1 MHHSVLHAV
10 AAGASEHP
18 LIDIDL
24 TAFVQF
30 GIFMIALLVATK
42 FLFRPYITMRDERT
56 AGIDGARDEAT
67 RMSAQ
72 ADAKLAD
79 YEEKLEQARNK
90 ALDERR
96 EMRAAAATTQ
106 RELTDAA
113 RAEAN
118 SSIATAQERIA
129 SDVETAR
136 KDLAP
141 RADKLA
147 SDLVSKLLGREVSR

>member
-30 GIFMIALLVATK
+30 GIFVVAFLVATK
-42 FLFRPYITMRDERT
+42 FLFRPYIKMRDERT

-67 RMSAQ
+67 RMSAE
-72 ADAKLAD
+72 ADAELVD
-79 YEEKLEQARNK
+79 YEERLDRARSK

-96 EMRAAAATTQ
+96 KIRGEAATTR
-106 RELTDAA
+106 REITQKAVDEASAALADA
-113 RAEAN
+113 RTKIE
-118 SSIATAQERIA
+118 T
-129 SDVETAR
+129 DVEAAR

-141 RADKLA
+141 KADELARELA
-147 SDLVSKLLGREVSR
+147 SRLLGREVA